1 MSSIEI
7 ENMRFLSLPEM
18 QEIRVLTDGDKE
30 LMQQLRGA
38 IRVQEAHLVVET
50 DFAEIE
56 RRMAAYL
63 ELKSDREL
71 RFRRDLFDEIFWEEI
86 MKDGPKTKP
95 PGRNRPGK
103 TDDSRAKVKAARAQR
118 RRQK

>member
-1 MSSIEI
+1 
-7 ENMRFLSLPEM
+7 MRFVEPPEM

-38 IRVQEAHLVVET
+38 IRVQDASVLVAA
-50 DFAEIE
+50 DFADIE
-56 RRMAAYL
+56 RRAMALL
-63 ELKSDREL
+63 ELKTESEL
-71 RFRRDLFDEIFWEEI
+71 RWRRDLFDKIFWEE
-86 MKDGPKTKP
+86 MEKQGPKMKP

-103 TDDSRAKVKAARAQR
+103 SDDSRAKVKAARAQR